1 MDTVGTVSRYPTTE
15 LQKHRALESEKG
27 TSTTMD
33 LTNSFTVPADIDTA
47 WNTLLDVEAIAPCMP
62 GAKLTSVD
70 GDDFTG
76 TVKVKLG
83 PVSLTYGGEAMFLE
97 KDAENRVAIIEGT
110 GKETRGSGT
119 AKAVVTT
126 ALIAESPEVTR
137 VDVTTNLTITGKAAQ
152 FGRGVMQDVAG
163 RLVDQFASNLE
174 GVIAARMSPGGE
186 GTAAGAE
193 SGSEEE
199 SGAPA
204 EAQATFVAAPVPP
217 APQVEAEALD
227 LGAVAAGP
235 VLKRVVPVVVGVVAV
250 AAIVWLITRKR

>member
-1 MDTVGTVSRYPTTE
+1 
-15 LQKHRALESEKG
+15 
-27 TSTTMD
+27 MD
-33 LTNSFTVPADIDTA
+33 LTNSFTVPADIETA

-62 GAKLTSVD
+62 GAKLTGVD

-97 KDAENRVAIIEGT
+97 KDAENHVAIIEGT

-163 RLVDQFASNLE
+163 RLVDQFAANLE
-174 GVIAARMSPGGE
+174 GVIAARMQPAGDSGDSASSASTASTGGTPDE
-186 GTAAGAE
+186 GGQAGATA
-193 SGSEEE
+193 SGS
-199 SGAPA
+199 APA
-204 EAQATFVAAPVPP
+204 AAPTPP

-250 AAIVWLITRKR
+250 AAIVWLVARKR

>member
-1 MDTVGTVSRYPTTE
+1 
-15 LQKHRALESEKG
+15 
-27 TSTTMD
+27 MD

-47 WNTLLDVEAIAPCMP
+47 WSTLLDVEAIAPCMP
-62 GAKLTSVD
+62 GAKLTGVD

-97 KDAENRVAIIEGT
+97 KDVENHVAIIEGT

-126 ALIAESPEVTR
+126 ALISESPEVTR

-163 RLVDQFASNLE
+163 RLVDQFAANLE
-174 GVIAARMSPGGE
+174 GVIAARVGSGDAS
-186 GTAAGAE
+186 TAGQAE
-193 SGSEEE
+193 SAGESSSPAAVDSADGS
-199 SGAPA
+199 APA
-204 EAQATFVAAPVPP
+204 PAPAPAAAPA
-217 APQVEAEALD
+217 APQMVAEALD
-227 LGAVAAGP
+227 LGSVAAGP
-235 VLKRVVPVVVGVVAV
+235 VLKRVVPVVVGVAALAAV
-250 AAIVWLITRKR
+250 VWLITRKR

>member
-1 MDTVGTVSRYPTTE
+1 
-15 LQKHRALESEKG
+15 
-27 TSTTMD
+27 MD

-47 WNTLLDVEAIAPCMP
+47 WDTLLDVEAIAPCMP

-70 GDDFTG
+70 GDDFAG

-97 KDAENRVAIIEGT
+97 KDVENRVAIIEGT

-126 ALIAESPEVTR
+126 ALIAESAEVTR

-174 GVIAARMSPGGE
+174 GVIASRMSSGGSAT
-186 GTAAGAE
+186 GVE
-193 SGSEEE
+193 SGIGDE

-204 EAQATFVAAPVPP
+204 GAHAASVPP
-217 APQVEAEALD
+217 TPPVEAEALD

-235 VLKRVVPVVVGVVAV
+235 VLKRVVPVVVGVIVV
-250 AAIVWLITRKR
+250 AAVVWLITRNR